1 MKKLLLI
8 FLCLPIVGFGQG
20 HPSCDSV
27 LTTFTQ
33 IDSSSTPHLMFFN
46 IETLGL
52 SNGNFGYG
60 GFVLLDELGDTVAI
74 ENINT
79 VGNVFG
85 PLEYNTD
92 IRTLDI
98 IQNIDIPF
106 YGTLHLITGWFA
118 GNPSTSCIY
127 PFNISIGTTSINE
140 IDKKKNIFKITDL
153 LGRETKA
160 TKNEVLFYIYNDG
173 TVEKRIVIE

>member
-8 FLCLPIVGFGQG
+8 FLCLPIVGFGQV

-79 VGNVFG
+79 ASNVFG

-98 IQNIDIPF
+98 IQNIAIPF

-127 PFNISIGTTSINE
+127 PFNISIGTTGINE

-153 LGRETKA
+153 LGRETKG
-160 TKNEVLFYIYNDG
+160 TKNEVLFYIYDDG